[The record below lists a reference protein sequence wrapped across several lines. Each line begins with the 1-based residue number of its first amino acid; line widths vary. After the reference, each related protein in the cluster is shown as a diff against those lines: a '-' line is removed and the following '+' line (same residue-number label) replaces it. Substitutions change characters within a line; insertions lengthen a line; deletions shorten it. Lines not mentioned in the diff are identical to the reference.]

1 MSSSPDSLVDEAVT
15 LARRWL
21 AEGAHAPAAAG
32 RSARRLAGLV
42 ADPAGLDLAIRF
54 VDRVARPEDDLVA
67 ARELARLRGPGRPTS
82 TFLGPVDRT
91 LLQAG
96 AVLAPALPG
105 VVVPAARA
113 RLRQLVGDLVA
124 DAGPELACHVA
135 RLRAEGFRA
144 NINLLG
150 EAVLGEREATDRVRR
165 LQELIERPDIDYV
178 SIKTTAVVSQLSA
191 WDTADAVHRI
201 ASTVRPLYLCAARHD
216 TFLTLDM
223 EEYHDLAPTLAV
235 FLRLMAD
242 PELAGA
248 EMGVALQAYLP
259 DASAGLEAVT
269 TAAARRRAAGG
280 TAVKVRL
287 VKGANLAMERVDAEL
302 HGWAQAP
309 YPSKADVDAHYV
321 QLLDQA
327 LTVERTRSVR
337 IGLASHNLFD
347 VALGYLL
354 ARQRGV
360 RRALDVE
367 MLQGMAPAH
376 ARAVRDTV
384 GPLVLYTPTVAAQDF
399 DTAVSYLV
407 RRLEENAA
415 GENFLHALS
424 APPPVL
430 PTAMTTQELAFRAAV
445 QAAST
450 VSTTPRRAPRP
461 ARAAAPPRP
470 FTNTPDTDPAL
481 AVHREWAR
489 RVVSPATAHRLLA
502 DLPPTQEVG
511 TAQEAHAVVVRAVEQ
526 VQGWGRTTPAQRW
539 EVLRTASRLLE
550 DARTDLVATMVHEAH
565 KTVAEADPEVSEA
578 VDFAAYYAEQALA
591 LETVPGAVFTPDGVT
606 LVTPPWNFPVSIP
619 LGSLLAA
626 LAAGSPVVI
635 KPSRLTPRCTEVGV
649 RAVRAALTAHGHS
662 PDVVQVV
669 RALDDDAGRALVTD
683 PGVTRVLLTG
693 SLETAQRFAR
703 WRPQLQV
710 LAETSGKNAIIVT
723 PAADLDL
730 AVADV
735 VRSAFSHAGQKCSA
749 ASLLIL
755 VGSAGR
761 SRRLSRQLADAVT
774 SLAVG
779 QATRLATTTGP
790 LTGPPSDKLLHALT
804 TLDEGER
811 WLVRPRHVPAR
822 TPQDSAHLWTPG
834 IKVGV
839 RPGSSFHLTEV
850 FGPVLGVMW
859 ADTLDEAIALAN
871 AVPFGLTGGL
881 HSLDEQEIDRWT
893 DRIEVGNAYVNRHIT
908 GALVGR
914 QPFGGWKASVVGP
927 GAKAGGPGYVAQLGT
942 WRDDAG
948 VPDRRSAPRAWLA
961 WALADDARCWAALR
975 GDHELVGLRAE
986 SNVLRYRPLP
996 AVTVRVGG
1004 DALAVEVDRVLA
1016 AAGRVGTAVTMSRA
1030 DREDDAAFAG
1040 RVAAGQ
1046 VTGRVRVVGSAPGLR
1061 TAAAGRA
1068 GSVTILDQPV
1078 LASGSRELLTML
1090 REQAVSR
1097 TVHRFG
1103 HVPGA
1108 DT

>member
-1 MSSSPDSLVDEAVT
+1 MSDGPDSLVDDAVT

-21 AEGAHAPAAAG
+21 AAGQAEPARAS
-32 RSARRLAGLV
+32 RSTRRLSDLV
-42 ADPAGLDLAIRF
+42 ADPDGLDLAIRF
-54 VDRVARPEDDLVA
+54 VDRVARPEDDRVA
-67 ARELARLRGPGRPTS
+67 AHELRELRGPGLSSRA
-82 TFLGPVDRT
+82 FLGVLDRA

-96 AVLAPALPG
+96 AVLAPAVPG

-124 DAGPELACHVA
+124 DAGPDLACHVA
-135 RLRAEGFRA
+135 RLRAQGFRA

-165 LQELIERPDIDYV
+165 LRELIERPDIDYV

-201 ASTVRPLYLCAARHD
+201 ATTVRPLYLCAGRHD

-242 PELAGA
+242 PALAGM

-259 DASAGLEAVT
+259 DASAALDAVT
-269 TAAARRRAAGG
+269 RAATRRRAEGG
-280 TAVKVRL
+280 AAVKVRL

-309 YPSKADVDAHYV
+309 YPTKAETDAHYV
-321 QLLDQA
+321 RLLDEA
-327 LTVERTRSVR
+327 LTTGRTRSVR

-354 ARQRGV
+354 ARRRGV
-360 RRALDVE
+360 RAGLDVE
-367 MLQGMAPAH
+367 MLQGMAPAQ
-376 ARAVRDTV
+376 ARAVRNTV
-384 GPLVLYTPTVAAQDF
+384 GPLVLYTPTVAGQDF

-415 GENFLHALS
+415 GENFLHALTS
-424 APPPVL
+424 PPA
-430 PTAMTTQELAFRAAV
+430 AMAAQEHAFRAAV
-445 QAAST
+445 DAAAT
-450 VSTTPRRAPRP
+450 VTAAPRRRPRP
-461 ARAAAPPRP
+461 APAPDPPRP
-470 FTNTPDTDPAL
+470 FANAPDTDPAL
-481 AVHREWAR
+481 AAHREWAR
-489 RVVSPATAHRLLA
+489 RLVAPATARRLLA
-502 DLPPTQEVG
+502 DLPPTQVVASAG
-511 TAQEAHAVVVRAVEQ
+511 EARAVVERAVGQ
-526 VQGWGRTTPAQRW
+526 VDGWGRTTAEQRW
-539 EVLRTASRLLE
+539 EVLRTAGRLLE

-578 VDFAAYYAEQALA
+578 VDFAVYYAEQALA
-591 LETVPGAVFTPDGVT
+591 LAAVPGAVFAPEGVT

-619 LGSLLAA
+619 LGSVLAS
-626 LAAGSPVVI
+626 LAAGAPVVI

-649 RAVRAALTAHGHS
+649 RAVRAALAAHGHS

-669 RALDDDAGRALVTD
+669 RAVDDDAGRALVTD
-683 PGVTRVLLTG
+683 PGVARVLLTG
-693 SLETAQRFAR
+693 SLETAGRFAR
-703 WRPQLQV
+703 WRPELQV

-723 PAADLDL
+723 PAADVDL

-761 SRRLSRQLADAVT
+761 SARLRRQLADAVT

-779 QATRLATTTGP
+779 QATRLATTMGP
-790 LTGPPSDKLLHALT
+790 LTGLPSAKLAHALT
-804 TLDEGER
+804 TLDEGEQ
-811 WLVRPRHVPAR
+811 WLVRPRHVPPLA
-822 TPQDSAHLWTPG
+822 PGDSRNLWTPG
-834 IKVGV
+834 VKVGV
-839 RPGSSFHLTEV
+839 SPGSAFHLTEV
-850 FGPVLGVMW
+850 FGPVLGVLRV
-859 ADTLDEAIALAN
+859 DTLDEAITVAN

-881 HSLDEQEIDRWT
+881 HSLDEQEIAHWV

-942 WRDDAG
+942 WRDAAD
-948 VPDRRSAPRAWLA
+948 VPDRGTAPQEWLA
-961 WALADDARCWAALR
+961 WALGDDARSWA
-975 GDHELVGLRAE
+975 ELGADRELAGLRAE

-996 AVTVRVGG
+996 AVTIRVGA
-1004 DALAVEVDRVLA
+1004 DARAVEVDRVLA
-1016 AAGRVGTAVTMSRA
+1016 AADRVGTVVTTSGA
-1030 DREDDAAFAG
+1030 DREDDATFAG

-1046 VTGRVRVVGSAPGLR
+1046 VTGRVRVVGNAPGLR
-1061 TAAAGRA
+1061 AAAALRT
-1068 GSVTILDQPV
+1068 GSVTVLDQPV
-1078 LASGSRELLTML
+1078 LASGQRELRTML
-1090 REQAVSR
+1090 REQAVTR

-1103 HVPGA
+1103 HVPGQ
-1108 DT
+1108 DS

>member
-1 MSSSPDSLVDEAVT
+1 MSSAPDSLLDDAVA
-15 LARRWL
+15 LARCWL
-21 AEGAHAPAAAG
+21 ATAQEEPARAS
-32 RSARRLAGLV
+32 RSTRRLTDLV
-42 ADPAGLDLAIRF
+42 ADPDGLDLAIRF
-54 VDRVARPEDDLVA
+54 VDRVARPEDDRVA
-67 ARELARLRGPGRPTS
+67 ARELAELRGPVRS
-82 TFLGPVDRT
+82 ARAFLGPLDQS

-124 DAGPELACHVA
+124 DAGPDLACHVA

-150 EAVLGEREATDRVRR
+150 EAVLGEHEAEDRVRR
-165 LQELIERPDIDYV
+165 LRELIQRPDIDYV

-201 ASTVRPLYLCAARHD
+201 TATVRPLYLCAARHD

-223 EEYHDLAPTLAV
+223 EEYHDLAPTLGV

-242 PELAGA
+242 PELAA
-248 EMGVALQAYLP
+248 SPMGVALQAYLP
-259 DASAGLEAVT
+259 DASAALDTVT
-269 TAAARRRAAGG
+269 RAATRRRAEGG
-280 TAVKVRL
+280 AAVKVRL

-309 YPSKADVDAHYV
+309 YLTKADTDAHYV
-321 QLLDQA
+321 RLLDHA
-327 LTVERTRSVR
+327 LSPERTRSVR

-347 VALGYLL
+347 VALGHLL
-354 ARQRGV
+354 ARRRGV
-360 RRALDVE
+360 RSGLDVE
-367 MLQGMAPAH
+367 MLQGMAPAQ
-376 ARAVRDTV
+376 ARAVRDTI
-384 GPLVLYTPTVAAQDF
+384 GPLVLYTPTVAGQDF

-415 GENFLHALS
+415 GENFLHALTS
-424 APPPVL
+424 APQ
-430 PTAMTTQELAFRAAV
+430 AMAGQERAFREAVAA
-445 QAAST
+445 AAT
-450 VSTTPRRAPRP
+450 VATTPRRTPRP
-461 ARAAAPPRP
+461 APAPPPPRP
-470 FTNTPDTDPAL
+470 FANSPDTDPAL
-481 AVHREWAR
+481 AANREWAR
-489 RVVSPATAHRLLA
+489 RIVCPATARELLA
-502 DLPPTQEVG
+502 DLPPTQAVG
-511 TAQEAHAVVVRAVEQ
+511 TADEAHAVVARAVGQ
-526 VQGWGRTTPAQRW
+526 VPGWGRTTPAQRW

-591 LETVPGAVFTPDGVT
+591 LDSVPGAVFSPEGVT

-619 LGSLLAA
+619 LGSVLAS
-626 LAAGSPVVI
+626 LAAGAPVVI
-635 KPSRLTPRCTEVGV
+635 KPSRLTPRCTEVGI
-649 RAVRAALTAHGHS
+649 RAVRAALAAHGHD

-683 PGVTRVLLTG
+683 PRVTRVLLTG

-703 WRPQLQV
+703 WRPELAV

-723 PAADLDL
+723 PAADIDL

-749 ASLLIL
+749 ASLLVL

-761 SRRLSRQLADAVT
+761 SRRLRRQLADAVT

-779 QATRLATTTGP
+779 QATRLATTMGP

-804 TLDEGER
+804 TLEAGEQ
-811 WLVRPRHVPAR
+811 WLVRPRRVPSLVPGDAEN
-822 TPQDSAHLWTPG
+822 LWTPG
-834 IKVGV
+834 VKVGV
-839 RPGSSFHLTEV
+839 RPGSAFHLTEV
-850 FGPVLGVMW
+850 FGPVLGVMR
-859 ADTLDEAIALAN
+859 ADTLDEAIDLAN
-871 AVPFGLTGGL
+871 AVPFGLTSGL
-881 HSLDEQEIDRWT
+881 QSLDEQEIAHWT

-908 GALVGR
+908 GAIVGR

-927 GAKAGGPGYVAQLGT
+927 GAKAGGPGYVAQLGA
-942 WRDDAG
+942 WHDDG
-948 VPDRRSAPRAWLA
+948 DVPDRESAPRAWLA
-961 WALADDARCWAALR
+961 WALADDARCWSALR
-975 GDHELVGLRAE
+975 EGRELAGLRAE

-996 AVTVRVGG
+996 TVTVREGAG
-1004 DALAVEVDRVLA
+1004 ALAVEVDRVLA
-1016 AAGRVGTAVTMSRA
+1016 AATRVGTSVTMSRA
-1030 DREDDAAFAG
+1030 SAEDDATFAA
-1040 RVAAGQ
+1040 RVADGT
-1046 VTGRVRVVGSAPGLR
+1046 VTGRIRVVGSAPGLR
-1061 TAAAGRA
+1061 AAAAERT
-1068 GSVTILDQPV
+1068 GSVTVLDQPV
-1078 LASGSRELLTML
+1078 VASGHRELLTML
-1090 REQAVSR
+1090 REQVVSR

>member
-1 MSSSPDSLVDEAVT
+1 MSSAPDSLVDDAVA
-15 LARRWL
+15 LARQWL
-21 AEGAHAPAAAG
+21 AAGQGEPARAS
-32 RSARRLAGLV
+32 RSTRRLTNLV
-42 ADPAGLDLAIRF
+42 ADPGGLDLAIRF
-54 VDRVARPEDDLVA
+54 VDRVARPDDDRVA
-67 ARELARLRGPGRPTS
+67 ARELARLRGPDLPAR
-82 TFLGPVDRT
+82 TFLSPVDRA

-96 AVLAPALPG
+96 AALAPALPG

-124 DAGPELACHVA
+124 DAGPGLACHVA
-135 RLRAEGFRA
+135 RLRAAGFRA

-165 LQELIERPDIDYV
+165 LRELIERPDIDYV
-178 SIKTTAVVSQLSA
+178 SIKPTAVVSQLSA

-201 ASTVRPLYLCAARHD
+201 AATVRPLYLCAARHD

-223 EEYHDLAPTLAV
+223 EEYHDLSPTLGV

-242 PELAGA
+242 PELAGM

-259 DASAGLEAVT
+259 DASSALDVVT
-269 TAAARRRAAGG
+269 RAAARRRAEGG
-280 TAVKVRL
+280 AAVKVRL

-309 YPSKADVDAHYV
+309 YLSKAETDAHYV
-321 QLLDQA
+321 RLLDQA
-327 LTVERTRSVR
+327 LTREHTRSVR

-347 VALGYLL
+347 VALGHLL
-354 ARQRGV
+354 ARRRGV
-360 RRALDVE
+360 RASLDVE
-367 MLQGMAPAH
+367 MLQGMAPAQ

-384 GPLVLYTPTVAAQDF
+384 GPLVLYTPTVAGQDF

-415 GENFLHALS
+415 GENFLHALTS
-424 APPPVL
+424 PPA
-430 PTAMTTQELAFRAAV
+430 AMATQELAFRAAV
-445 QAAST
+445 GAAST
-450 VSTTPRRAPRP
+450 VSTTPRRSPRPEPAAPAPRP
-461 ARAAAPPRP
+461 FANA
-470 FTNTPDTDPAL
+470 PDTDPAV
-481 AVHREWAR
+481 AAHRDWAR
-489 RVVSPATAHRLLA
+489 RVVCPATARRLLA
-502 DLPPTQEVG
+502 DLPPTQEVLSAG
-511 TAQEAHAVVVRAVEQ
+511 EAHAVVARAVGQ
-526 VQGWGRTTPAQRW
+526 VAGWGRTTPAQRW
-539 EVLRTASRLLE
+539 EVLRTAGRLLA

-578 VDFAAYYAEQALA
+578 IDFAVYYAEQALTLDA
-591 LETVPGAVFTPDGVT
+591 VPGAVFAPEGVT

-619 LGSLLAA
+619 LGSVLGS
-626 LAAGSPVVI
+626 LAAGAPVVI

-649 RAVRAALTAHGHS
+649 RAVRAALAAHGHS

-683 PGVTRVLLTG
+683 PGITRVLLTG
-693 SLETAQRFAR
+693 SLDTAQRFAR
-703 WRPQLQV
+703 WRPELQV

-723 PAADLDL
+723 PAADVDL

-755 VGSAGR
+755 VGSAGYDA
-761 SRRLSRQLADAVT
+761 RLRRQLADAVT

-779 QATRLATTTGP
+779 QATRLATTMGP
-790 LTGPPSDKLLHALT
+790 LTGPPSAKLLRALT
-804 TLDEGER
+804 TLDAGER
-811 WLVRPRHVPAR
+811 WLVRPQHVPAR
-822 TPQDSAHLWTPG
+822 VPEDSGHLWTPG
-834 IKVGV
+834 VKVGV
-839 RPGSSFHLTEV
+839 RPGSPFHLTEV
-850 FGPVLGVMW
+850 FGPVLGVMRV
-859 ADTLDEAIALAN
+859 DTLDEAIALAN

-881 HSLDEQEIDRWT
+881 HSLDEQEIARWV

-942 WRDDAG
+942 WHDDAA
-948 VPDRRSAPRAWLA
+948 VPDRETAPRAWLA
-961 WALADDARCWAALR
+961 WALADDARCWAELR
-975 GDHELVGLRAE
+975 DGQDLAGLRAE

-996 AVTVRVGG
+996 GVTVRVGTG
-1004 DALAVEVDRVLA
+1004 ARAVEVDRVLGA
-1016 AAGRVGTAVTMSRA
+1016 AERVGATVTLSRA
-1030 DREDDAAFAG
+1030 DHEDDAAFAG
-1040 RVAAGQ
+1040 QVAAGQ
-1046 VTGRVRVVGSAPGLR
+1046 VPGRIRVVGHAPGLR
-1061 TAAAGRA
+1061 AAAASRT
-1068 GSVTILDQPV
+1068 GSVTVLDQPV
-1078 LASGSRELLTML
+1078 LASGHRELLTML
-1090 REQAVSR
+1090 REQVVTR

-1103 HVPGA
+1103 HVPGQ
-1108 DT
+1108 DR